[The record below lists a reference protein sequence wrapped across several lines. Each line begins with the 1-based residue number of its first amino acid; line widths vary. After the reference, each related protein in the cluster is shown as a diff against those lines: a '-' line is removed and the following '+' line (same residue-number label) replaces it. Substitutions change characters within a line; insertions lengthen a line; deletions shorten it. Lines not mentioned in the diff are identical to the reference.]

1 MAETLYALVDDEG
14 VVTNVI
20 VADKAFI
27 DSLGE
32 QIEDPDVDTG
42 DLAFAKAYD
51 VTDKGVGIGHK
62 RAANG
67 KWVAPAPP
75 APPEPTEDELAAQ
88 KAAQAAADQR
98 AADDEFLDGLATK
111 LNTGGSLT
119 QDERDRKDVILAR
132 RG

>member
-20 VADKAFI
+20 VADKEFI
-27 DSLGE
+27 DSLGD

-67 KWVAPAPP
+67 KWVAPT
-75 APPEPTEDELAAQ
+75 PPEPTEDELAAQ
-88 KAAQAAADQR
+88 AAAQADAEQR
-98 AADDEFLDGLATK
+98 AADDEFLDGLAAK